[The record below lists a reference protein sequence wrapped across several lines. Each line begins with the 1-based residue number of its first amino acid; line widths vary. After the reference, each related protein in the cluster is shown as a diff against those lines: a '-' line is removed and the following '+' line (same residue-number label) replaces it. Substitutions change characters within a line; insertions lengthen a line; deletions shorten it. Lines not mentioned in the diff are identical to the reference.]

1 MKDTNEQIKQ
11 VTNALLRDAE
21 EAYRDG
27 DEVAFFKSL
36 ERMKVGAEA
45 LVLLAKG
52 RPRER
57 FYNYYKLKHLLNV

>member
-1 MKDTNEQIKQ
+1 MKDTDYTNEQIKQ

-45 LVLLAKG
+45 VVLLAQVADYTK
-52 RPRER
+52 EADD
-57 FYNYYKLKHLLNV
+57 V

>member
-45 LVLLAKG
+45 LVLLASIADYTK
-52 RPRER
+52 EVEE
-57 FYNYYKLKHLLNV
+57 YSNV

>member
-1 MKDTNEQIKQ
+1 MKYNTNEQIRQ
-11 VTNALLRDAE
+11 VVNALLRDAE

-45 LVLLAKG
+45 LILLAQVSEYTKED
-52 RPRER
+52 RD
-57 FYNYYKLKHLLNV
+57 V

>member
-1 MKDTNEQIKQ
+1 MKDTNQTNEQIKQ

-45 LVLLAKG
+45 LVLLAQVSEYTKED
-52 RPRER
+52 RD
-57 FYNYYKLKHLLNV
+57 V

>member
-1 MKDTNEQIKQ
+1 MKDTNHTNEQIKQ

-36 ERMKVGAEA
+36 ERMKVVAEA
-45 LVLLAKG
+45 LILLAQVADYTK
-52 RPRER
+52 EDS
-57 FYNYYKLKHLLNV
+57 NV

>member
-45 LVLLAKG
+45 LVLLAQVSEYTKED
-52 RPRER
+52 RD
-57 FYNYYKLKHLLNV
+57 V

>member
-1 MKDTNEQIKQ
+1 MKDNTNEQIKQ

-45 LVLLAKG
+45 LVLLAQVADYTK
-52 RPRER
+52 EA
-57 FYNYYKLKHLLNV
+57 KEDSNV